1 MDIAIHMMHII
12 LIFIYS
18 NHANDSSLCITI
30 ISLST
35 VIVIV
40 HSSLPLMTIWGD
52 GVQLSLLKGDSLM
65 TERVYLRASLA
76 R

>member
-1 MDIAIHMMHII
+1 MHHDN
-12 LIFIYS
+12 FIVDG
-18 NHANDSSLCITI
+18 DSDRPFLFTFDDY
-30 ISLST
+30 
-35 VIVIV
+35 
-40 HSSLPLMTIWGD
+40 MGD